1 MFKNLKKRDTETTP
15 ERNRYEM
22 FDDFIRMM
30 IECSDAQF
38 ESTCL
43 WLKSMRKPKL

>member
-1 MFKNLKKRDTETTP
+1 MIKGLKKRKVLNKPKE
-15 ERNRYEM
+15 NRYDS

-30 IECSDAQF
+30 IECSDEQF
-38 ESTCL
+38 ESTFN